1 MEGKGS
7 VSVGGRGAVS
17 VGGRG
22 AVSVG
27 GRGSVSV
34 GGRESACE
42 WDSTTPSD
50 LPFSEPH
57 VGELTLSPLLVV
69 CVVGTSELIPTED
82 G

>member
-7 VSVGGRGAVS
+7 VSVGGRGSASVEGRGSVS

-22 AVSVG
+22 SVSVG

-57 VGELTLSPLLVV
+57 VAELTLNPLLVV
-69 CVVGTSELIPTED
+69 
-82 G
+82 